1 MIAAFT
7 RALRDPFV
15 HARNAALMALS
26 ATADVFDE
34 SDCASR
40 LVPAIGPS
48 LIDKEKYVFRAHPH
62 SMGEITCAYYFCRIV
77 RTQASKT
84 LETYLQRIKILTVNY
99 PDTILQPPSNSSE
112 TTAVPRMATLNA
124 DDSSWAG
131 WAISSFTKKM
141 NTASGEIERVPTP
154 NASGGGSGGDTRSAA
169 SSRPNTLAQSRVAS
183 ISTFNQKVVISPPL
197 KSPPEGDDN
206 EDNDPDAWGDLDEEN
221 FFDAPA
227 EPVKSKILVPITTD
241 TGRTTWDY
249 DDATSDMS
257 AMLSKSKP
265 PLPKGLAKKSS
276 TSTTKTASRAVVG
289 STSPSGRAIVTASRQ
304 PVKAAGAI
312 RSAVVGKKIET
323 KKVEDPWG
331 NGDEDDWGDAWDK

>member
-48 LIDKEKYVFRAHPH
+48 LVDKEKYVFRARPR
-62 SMGEITCAYYFCRIV
+62 SMGKIACAYYSCRIV

-84 LETYLQRIKILTVNY
+84 LETYLQRIKLLTTNY

-112 TTAVPRMATLNA
+112 TTAAPRMATPNS

-141 NTASGEIERVPTP
+141 NTASGEIERIPTP
-154 NASGGGSGGDTRSAA
+154 NANNSGDTRPAPSL
-169 SSRPNTLAQSRVAS
+169 RPNTLAQSRVAS
-183 ISTFNQKVVISPPL
+183 ASTFNQRAVTSPPP
-197 KSPPEGDDN
+197 KSSPEGDDDN
-206 EDNDPDAWGDLDEEN
+206 KDNDPDAWGDLGEEN

-227 EPVKSKILVPITTD
+227 EPAKSKILVPTTTD

-249 DDATSDMS
+249 DDTAPDMS

-265 PLPKGLAKKSS
+265 PLPKGLVKKSS
-276 TSTTKTASRAVVG
+276 TFTTRSVSRAVVG
-289 STSPSGRAIVTASRQ
+289 STPPSGRGNVTATRQ
-304 PVKAAGAI
+304 PVKVTGAL
-312 RSAVVGKKIET
+312 RPAVVGKKIET